1 LMNADVK
8 KASKR
13 HVEEI
18 SEEDHLFSLDVSI
31 FRRAWNLSKSPHAR
45 VNVCLNFRFFFSF
58 WKVDWWVILFH
69 FLNFSFSTFNYVWML
84 IVKNLLF
91 GK

>member
-45 VNVCLNFRFFFSF
+45 VNVCLNFRFFFFFLKSWLVSNFVSLFEFFFFNIQLCLNVDCEKFTF
-58 WKVDWWVILFH
+58 W
-69 FLNFSFSTFNYVWML
+69 
-84 IVKNLLF
+84 
-91 GK
+91 